1 MSAESESE
9 KSTPTDPSKSRSG
22 RLRNVPNFA
31 AMAAGVSGKV
41 EVSPTKT
48 PSKYSRSPT
57 RGAQASP
64 EHDGQEYPEPIKP
77 RRLYADDCGKGDGE
91 GDTEED
97 EPAAVKR
104 QPAKEMPSPEQL
116 ESFKSLPL
124 WVKNLEFLTEPL
136 EGSKSSYI
144 LRNSELLRAYFQL
157 QPGMLS
163 ELFAVYD
170 RHPPNTAL
178 DPRSGTL
185 YFIRT
190 EEGLQDKSISLK
202 SVASGPTKHTWK
214 MAWGRK
220 THLKKWGILYKSYRC
235 RHMYQPK
242 NSPPPY
248 RMQIYV
254 LEEHDVDISRGDR
267 LCPGLALVQILSLEH
282 APLRHRNK
290 PKRKFEE
297 EEEEE
302 LSDDPISPPQYVL
315 STPRTPFTPNK
326 YAAIPQDMGRGLC
339 TPRKVAQRLD
349 LDVEK
354 EVFSAEALGALE
366 RQSLLHDLP
375 NPLSKIC
382 PTDHY
387 QKRVV
392 LETKFNQQ
400 LVTASLPDQARLLK
414 LQYGEMSTAVLAGI
428 VTGKPW
434 GLPDMDISC
443 SIGLRGTSAPCSDL
457 TALGWAHLISL
468 CAAHEELAKSR
479 LDLVA
484 TEPLKD
490 MDMVQEEGGAG
501 EPATKE
507 AAAVLDSFATPPTS
521 VKPAASLI
529 YEDSAGEPAEK
540 VAKVLEL

>member
-1 MSAESESE
+1 
-9 KSTPTDPSKSRSG
+9 
-22 RLRNVPNFA
+22 V
-31 AMAAGVSGKV
+31 
-41 EVSPTKT
+41 
-48 PSKYSRSPT
+48 
-57 RGAQASP
+57 
-64 EHDGQEYPEPIKP
+64 
-77 RRLYADDCGKGDGE
+77 
-91 GDTEED
+91 
-97 EPAAVKR
+97 VKR
-104 QPAKEMPSPEQL
+104 QPPKEVPSPEQL
-116 ESFKSLPL
+116 ESFKNLPM

-144 LRNSELLRAYFQL
+144 LRNSELLRAYFRTQ
-157 QPGMLS
+157 QGQMS

-178 DPRSGTL
+178 DPKSGTL

-190 EEGLQDKSISLK
+190 EEGLQDKAISLK

-290 PKRKFEE
+290 PKRKYEE
-297 EEEEE
+297 EEDEEM
-302 LSDDPISPPQYVL
+302 SDEPISPPPYVL

-326 YAAIPQDMGRGLC
+326 YAAIPQDLGRGMC

-349 LDVEK
+349 LDVDRDPLSL
-354 EVFSAEALGALE
+354 SAEALRALE
-366 RQSLLHDLP
+366 KQSLFQDLP
-375 NPLSKIC
+375 NPLSKIS

-400 LVTASLPDQARLLK
+400 LVTASLPDQAKLLK

-434 GLPDMDISC
+434 GLPDIDISC
-443 SIGLRGTSAPCSDL
+443 SIGLSGNSTPCSDL

-468 CAAHEELAKSR
+468 CAAHEELAKSKVQ
-479 LDLVA
+479 LVPA
-484 TEPLKD
+484 EPLRAIAKVTD
-490 MDMVQEEGGAG
+490 LGGMSESCSNEAG
-501 EPATKE
+501 TRQDA
-507 AAAVLDSFATPPTS
+507 FATPPTS
-521 VKPAASLI
+521 VKPVTSLSF
-529 YEDSAGEPAEK
+529 EDSAGEPAEK

>member
-1 MSAESESE
+1 
-9 KSTPTDPSKSRSG
+9 
-22 RLRNVPNFA
+22 
-31 AMAAGVSGKV
+31 MAAGVSGKV

-214 MAWGRK
+214 MAWGRSELRVRARK

-248 RMQIYV
+248 RMQV
-254 LEEHDVDISRGDR
+254 TSCDGLHRG
-267 LCPGLALVQILSLEH
+267 
-282 APLRHRNK
+282 
-290 PKRKFEE
+290 
-297 EEEEE
+297 
-302 LSDDPISPPQYVL
+302 
-315 STPRTPFTPNK
+315 
-326 YAAIPQDMGRGLC
+326 
-339 TPRKVAQRLD
+339 AQRLATD
-349 LDVEK
+349 LR
-354 EVFSAEALGALE
+354 A
-366 RQSLLHDLP
+366 
-375 NPLSKIC
+375 
-382 PTDHY
+382 
-387 QKRVV
+387 
-392 LETKFNQQ
+392 
-400 LVTASLPDQARLLK
+400 
-414 LQYGEMSTAVLAGI
+414 
-428 VTGKPW
+428 
-434 GLPDMDISC
+434 
-443 SIGLRGTSAPCSDL
+443 
-457 TALGWAHLISL
+457 
-468 CAAHEELAKSR
+468 
-479 LDLVA
+479 
-484 TEPLKD
+484 
-490 MDMVQEEGGAG
+490 GGARCRYFKG
-501 EPATKE
+501 
-507 AAAVLDSFATPPTS
+507 
-521 VKPAASLI
+521 
-529 YEDSAGEPAEK
+529 
-540 VAKVLEL
+540 